1 MKPPRPPRPPRTG
14 DRRSEERRRD
24 YPPAGN
30 RPSAGDR
37 SGGRGSPVETKP
49 RVKPPPEVEGLKLS
63 GEVLEGRNVV
73 VEALR
78 RGRRA
83 LRHIYL
89 DDAAKGDDKVTE
101 ILEKGGKLVRRVPRH
116 LLDRAS
122 QTGVH
127 NGVIADADPL
137 PELSLREVLAA
148 NRDPFLVLV
157 DEVQYE
163 HNLGAILRSALG
175 AGVDAVIVPVQRG
188 KGLSPVVHRVSMG
201 GAEAVPL
208 IREGIS
214 SSLAEIRRQGILVVG
229 ADMDGV
235 PPWEVD
241 LTGPVAMVFGG
252 EDKGLTD
259 PVRKRCDVILGVPLL
274 GNLESL
280 NVSVTAALLMFER
293 QRQLRQRDT

>member
-1 MKPPRPPRPPRTG
+1 
-14 DRRSEERRRD
+14 
-24 YPPAGN
+24 
-30 RPSAGDR
+30 
-37 SGGRGSPVETKP
+37 
-49 RVKPPPEVEGLKLS
+49 
-63 GEVLEGRNVV
+63 
-73 VEALR
+73 
-78 RGRRA
+78 
-83 LRHIYL
+83 
-89 DDAAKGDDKVTE
+89 
-101 ILEKGGKLVRRVPRH
+101 
-116 LLDRAS
+116 
-122 QTGVH
+122 
-127 NGVIADADPL
+127 
-137 PELSLREVLAA
+137 
-148 NRDPFLVLV
+148 
-157 DEVQYE
+157 
-163 HNLGAILRSALG
+163 
-175 AGVDAVIVPVQRG
+175 IVPVQRG

-293 QRQLRQRDT
+293 QRQLRQREE